1 VASRVRISVVK
12 YLNSVPLAWGILE
25 GPNREDFDARFSTP
39 AECADQL
46 AAGEVDIGLIPS
58 IEYQRIQ
65 GSRIVAGPAIVSL
78 HRALS
83 VFLLSL
89 VPLFRVR
96 TVGFDPASRTSEALS
111 RVIFREFYGTDP
123 KFTPSAPDPEKMLE
137 ANDAALLIGDVAL
150 RYQAANRLPS
160 PENQQGF
167 LRDGPEPVQNFD
179 LAERWNNLTGLPFVF
194 AFWAARPGFRDR
206 TAEEKLLESRAY
218 GLEHLDVIAARYSES
233 LGLDEEFLRVYLTRN
248 LDYHMDSKAV
258 EALQEFYGLARKHR
272 ILRAQRDIEFL

>member
-1 VASRVRISVVK
+1 MSPKVRISVVK

-46 AAGEVDIGLIPS
+46 AAGEVDFGLIPS

-65 GSRIVAGPAIVSL
+65 GSRIVAGPAIVSP

-96 TVGFDPASRTSEALS
+96 TVGYDPASRTSEALS
-111 RVIFREFYGTDP
+111 RVIFREFYGIDP
-123 KFTPSAPDPEKMLE
+123 KFSPAEPDPEKTLA
-137 ANDAALLIGDVAL
+137 ANDAALLIGDAAL
-150 RYQAANRLPS
+150 RYQAENRLPNAG
-160 PENQQGF
+160 NQHAF
-167 LRDGPEPVQNFD
+167 LREGPEPVQNFD

-206 TAEEKLLESRAY
+206 IAEEKLLESRAY
-218 GLEHLDVIAARYSES
+218 GLAHLDIIAARYSES
-233 LGLDEEFLRVYLTRN
+233 LGLDESFLRGYLTRN
-248 LDYHMDSKAV
+248 LDYHMDSRCV
-258 EALQEFYGLARKHR
+258 EALQEFYGLARKHG
-272 ILRAQRDIEFL
+272 ILRSTRGIEFL

>member
-1 VASRVRISVVK
+1 MASRVRISVVK

-46 AAGEVDIGLIPS
+46 AAGEVDLGLIPS

-65 GSRIVAGPAIVSL
+65 GSRIVPGPAIVSP

-96 TVGFDPASRTSEALS
+96 TVGYDPASRTSEALS
-111 RVIFREFYGTDP
+111 RIIFREFYGTDP
-123 KFTPSAPDPEKMLE
+123 RFSPSEPDPGKML
-137 ANDAALLIGDVAL
+137 AAHDAALLIGDVAL

-160 PENQQGF
+160 AGNQPF
-167 LRDGPEPVQNFD
+167 LREGPEPAQNFD

-194 AFWAARPGFRDR
+194 AFWAARAGFRDR
-206 TAEEKLLESRAY
+206 SAEEKLLESRAY
-218 GLEHLDVIAARYSES
+218 GLKHLDVIAARYSES
-233 LGLDEEFLRVYLTRN
+233 LGLDQEFLRSYLTRN
-248 LDYHMDSKAV
+248 LDYHMDSRAV

-272 ILRAQRDIEFL
+272 ILRSQRDIEFL